1 MATIVSTTP
10 HAPIVFDKEKKITW
24 DEISPSLQ
32 EKFNRLNIDVLSD
45 LNNISSLFAYNRVT
59 IGANPPS
66 DPNDPPIP
74 NREIWFDTTE
84 NSLKFY
90 MSRNEDNNYAW
101 ETTKAAWYGGSSK
114 DTSTETATNINYQ
127 WSLIKTLAWVSNP
140 AVNNTFSTVTD
151 IPTTEVFYI
160 AKAGTYLFRDMSYLF
175 PYNKQAAYTHDGG
188 KITVKVVNETTG
200 ATILNQ
206 VYDSQTTFCAYNYT
220 NKTYPEKTVT
230 LTANTKLRF
239 TVTINRNPLSTDD
252 IDIYISAGVFIYRLN
267 YGNASDSSPD
277 LFLNSDTLDI
287 MYHKVV

>member
-1 MATIVSTTP
+1 M
-10 HAPIVFDKEKKITW
+10 
-24 DEISPSLQ
+24 
-32 EKFNRLNIDVLSD
+32 
-45 LNNISSLFAYNRVT
+45 
-59 IGANPPS
+59 
-66 DPNDPPIP
+66 
-74 NREIWFDTTE
+74 
-84 NSLKFY
+84 
-90 MSRNEDNNYAW
+90 
-101 ETTKAAWYGGSSK
+101 
-114 DTSTETATNINYQ
+114 
-127 WSLIKTLAWVSNP
+127 
-140 AVNNTFSTVTD
+140 NNTFSTVTD

-160 AKAGTYLFRDMSYLF
+160 VKAGTYLFRDMSYLF

-252 IDIYISAGVFIYRLN
+252 VDIYISAGVFIYRLN

-277 LFLNSDTLDI
+277 LFMNSDTLDI
-287 MYHKVV
+287 M